1 MEPIRNEGD
10 IGANRQYFEGI
21 LASCFEDAK
30 DQFPLDENGKL
41 NVLSVGCGNGFD
53 AGAVLMYFPNS
64 VYKGIDIVSGKDLP
78 QNSYVDLIDTKY
90 FVDKLSQ
97 RPDLKI
103 IVTSLPALSSIKM
116 VLPQHKIYLIPQHHC
131 NFERVRRTRKEL
143 TTIGFIGSP
152 RNFQLDSEDFSKRC
166 SGLGLKFMYKI
177 DYKNR
182 GHVCNFL
189 QQIDVQLDWRPK
201 SEANNPLKI
210 INAASFGVPTIAFPK
225 DGYQEIDGYYF
236 KAENSDEIFE
246 IISNLKRNGDEY
258 TRHTQVGMI
267 MAEEY
272 HIQKI
277 AKFYLAL
284 N

>member
-1 MEPIRNEGD
+1 MTISFFYKKAFFHRDDTHLMRGSSLIRGEQIAD
-10 IGANRQYFEGI
+10 FLGAKKNPADGFGSDLCI
-21 LASCFEDAK
+21 LVNPHVNK
-30 DQFPLDENGKL
+30 
-41 NVLSVGCGNGFD
+41 
-53 AGAVLMYFPNS
+53 
-64 VYKGIDIVSGKDLP
+64 YKELP